1 MTTSPYA
8 SLYRRFPHLCN
19 FLGSIPSEQ
28 LQYAETPFWNNIQTP
43 LLKHTLEMHIIAV
56 WITKGRNCLNSCN
69 KYWLKELAKE
79 IPEAKWK
86 INCIHSDPYSS
97 ALSTEETP
105 GLNKMRKLPNDH
117 LRQTPQGPQDKTR
130 TLDQFQCSSEA
141 TQQSSSP
148 NLICKVQDW
157 RDWTYTDGC
166 SKIHEEGHMIRC
178 IPPLNRRIPLREPK
192 RRRYNQNHVQS
203 YQL

>member
-1 MTTSPYA
+1 MQKYPSKSHTDAPSQT
-8 SLYRRFPHLCN
+8 N
-19 FLGSIPSEQ
+19 LGSAYHSHMDYWRQ
-28 LQYAETPFWNNIQTP
+28 KLHQCLQQ
-43 LLKHTLEMHIIAV
+43 
-56 WITKGRNCLNSCN
+56 
-69 KYWLKELAKE
+69 ELAKRSCQRILRKNGKSIASTR
-79 IPEAKWK
+79 IPTPL
-86 INCIHSDPYSS
+86 HL
-97 ALSTEETP
+97 ALKRLLVFIS
-105 GLNKMRKLPNDH
+105 NNH
-117 LRQTPQGPQDKTR
+117 LRQTPQGLRDKTS
-130 TLDQFQCSSEA
+130 TLDPPQSSDNA
-141 TQQSSSP
+141 TQHSSSP